1 MGKRKNGAGVGR
13 RGFLKSAALAGVAA
27 AAAPITAEALTQAP
41 GRPQGRVPLPV
52 LAAEVGTPKEE
63 PITQSTGGS
72 DFMVDVIKSLGV
84 EYLAANPGTSFRA
97 LHESIVNYGN
107 NTAPEFITCTHEELS
122 VGIAHGYA
130 KAEGKPLLVCAHGTV
145 GLQHAS
151 MALYNAW
158 CDRVPIYMMIGNSL
172 DATTRGASAVWAHSV
187 QDAVAMVRDF
197 VKWDDTPHSLQH
209 FAESAVRGYKI
220 ATTPPYAPVL
230 LTIDTDLQEMP
241 IPDGSKLS
249 IPKLPDTRPPVGDSG
264 ALAEAAKMLVEA
276 ENPVIIVDRVARSA
290 AGVTGLVELAE
301 TLQCPVIDVASRMNF
316 PTRHPLNLSDRRRA
330 LVAQAD
336 VILGLEC
343 QDFWNTINSYHDHIE
358 PISTPNT
365 KPGVKT
371 ITITTG
377 DLYTKS
383 NYQDFM
389 RFQPVD
395 LAIAADGEA
404 SLPALTEAVKR
415 LVNDEQKPVFD
426 ARGKKFAVQR
436 DQLLQAARNDATWGW
451 DASPISTAR
460 LCTELWALLQ
470 NEDYCL
476 TSSVTNFASAWPQR
490 LWDMK
495 HHYNY
500 LGSSGGFGI
509 GYCAP
514 AAVGAALA
522 NKKHGRFTVSINPDG
537 DMMYGPGILW
547 TAAHHRVPILYVMH
561 NNRAYA
567 QEIMGI
573 QRMANRHQRGIDRTY
588 IGVTLIDPNIDYAK
602 VAQGMGVYAE
612 GPISDP
618 AKLGPALQRAVAMV
632 KQGQPALVDVATQ
645 PR

>member
-1 MGKRKNGAGVGR
+1 MTKRRIGAAVGR
-13 RGFLKSAALAGVAA
+13 RGFLKAAGLAGAAA
-27 AAAPITAEALTQAP
+27 AAAPLSAQALTQAP
-41 GRPQGRVPLPV
+41 AKPRGGVPLPV
-52 LAAEVGTPKEE
+52 LAAETGTPKEE
-63 PITQSTGGS
+63 AIIQSSGGS
-72 DFMVDVIKSLGV
+72 DFMVDVIKSLDI
-84 EYLAANPGTSFRA
+84 EYLAANPGTSFRG
-97 LHESIVNYGN
+97 LHESIINYGKN
-107 NTAPEFITCTHEELS
+107 EAPEFITCTHEELS

-130 KAEGKPLLVCAHGTV
+130 KAAGKPLLVCAHGTV

-172 DATTRGASAVWAHSV
+172 DATARGAAAVWAHSV

-197 VKWDDTPHSLQH
+197 TKWDDTPVSLQH
-209 FAESAVRGYKI
+209 FAESAIRGYKI
-220 ATTPPYAPVL
+220 AMTPPFSPVI
-230 LTIDTDLQEMP
+230 LTLDTDLQEKP
-241 IPDGSKLS
+241 IAEGSKLS
-249 IPKLPDTRPPVGDSG
+249 IPKLPSTRAPVGDPA

-276 ENPVIIVDRVARSA
+276 ENPLIIVDRAVRSPAGLADMVA
-290 AGVTGLVELAE
+290 LAE
-301 TLQCPVIDVASRMNF
+301 TLQCPVIDAGSRMNF
-316 PTRHPLNLSDRRRA
+316 PTRHPLNHTDRRRG

-343 QDFWNTINSYHDHIE
+343 QDFFNTVNSYHDRIE
-358 PISTPNT
+358 PYSTPNT
-365 KPGVKT
+365 KKGAKM
-371 ITITTG
+371 ITITAG
-377 DLYTKS
+377 DLYSKS

-389 RFQPVD
+389 RFQSAD

-404 SLPALTEAVKR
+404 SLPYLTEAVKR
-415 LVNDEQKPVFD
+415 LVNGEQKPIYE
-426 ARGKKFAVQR
+426 ARGKKLAAQR
-436 DQLLQAARNDATWGW
+436 EQLLQAARNEATWGW
-451 DASPISTAR
+451 EASPISTAR

-476 TSSVTNFASAWPQR
+476 SSTAGNFISAWPQR

-495 HHYNY
+495 NHYNY

-567 QEIMGI
+567 QEIMGV
-573 QRMANRHQRGIDRTY
+573 QRMANRHQRGIDRNT
-588 IGVTLIDPNIDYAK
+588 IGTSIDDPNINYAK
-602 VAQGMGVYAE
+602 VAQGMGVYGE

-618 AKLGPALQRAVAMV
+618 AKLGPALQRAIAMV
-632 KQGQPALVDVATQ
+632 KQGQPALVDVVTQ

>member
-1 MGKRKNGAGVGR
+1 V
-13 RGFLKSAALAGVAA
+13 
-27 AAAPITAEALTQAP
+27 
-41 GRPQGRVPLPV
+41 
-52 LAAEVGTPKEE
+52 
-63 PITQSTGGS
+63 
-72 DFMVDVIKSLGV
+72 
-84 EYLAANPGTSFRA
+84 
-97 LHESIVNYGN
+97 
-107 NTAPEFITCTHEELS
+107 
-122 VGIAHGYA
+122 
-130 KAEGKPLLVCAHGTV
+130 HGTV

-172 DATTRGASAVWAHSV
+172 DATSRGAAAVWAHSV

-197 VKWDDTPHSLQH
+197 TQWDDTPMSLQH
-209 FAESAVRGYKI
+209 FAESAVRAYSI
-220 ATTPPYAPVL
+220 ATTAPYSPAI
-230 LTIDTDLQEMP
+230 LTLDTDLQEKP
-241 IPDGSKLS
+241 IPEGSKLA
-249 IPKLPDTRPPVGDSG
+249 IPKLPGIRQPVGDPA
-264 ALAEAAKMLVEA
+264 ALAEAAKLLVEA
-276 ENPVIIVDRVARSA
+276 ENPVIIADRTGRSA
-290 AGVTGLVELAE
+290 AGVSNLVALAE
-301 TLQCPVIDVASRMNF
+301 TLQCPIIDAGSRMNF
-316 PTRHPLNLSDRRRA
+316 PTRHPLNHTDRRRG
-330 LVAQAD
+330 LVTQAD

-343 QDFWNTINSYHDHIE
+343 QDFYNLVNSYHDRIE
-358 PISTPNT
+358 PYSTANT
-365 KPGVKT
+365 KKGARM
-371 ITITTG
+371 ITITAG

-389 RFQPVD
+389 RFQTAD

-404 SLPALTEAVKR
+404 SLPYLHEAVKK
-415 LVNDEQKPVFD
+415 LVNGEQKPVYE
-426 ARGKKFAVQR
+426 ARGKKLAAQR
-436 DQLLQAARNDATWGW
+436 DQLLQAARNEATWGW

-460 LCTELWALLQ
+460 VCAELWAILQ

-476 TSSVTNFASAWPQR
+476 SSTAGNFISAWPQR

-495 HHYNY
+495 NYYNY

-514 AAVGAALA
+514 SAVGAALA

-573 QRMANRHQRGIDRTY
+573 QRMANRHQRGIDRNT
-588 IGVTLIDPNIDYAK
+588 IGTSIDDPNINYAK
-602 VAQGMGVYAE
+602 VAQCMGVYGE

-632 KQGQPALVDVATQ
+632 KQGQPALVDVVTQ

>member
-1 MGKRKNGAGVGR
+1 MAKRKSSAGVGR
-13 RGFLKSAALAGVAA
+13 RGFLKGAALAGAA
-27 AAAPITAEALTQAP
+27 AAASPISAQALTQAP
-41 GRPQGRVPLPV
+41 AKPRGVVPMPV

-63 PITQSTGGS
+63 AIVQSSGGS

-97 LHESIVNYGN
+97 LHESVINYGKN
-107 NTAPEFITCTHEELS
+107 EKPEFITCTHEELS
-122 VGIAHGYA
+122 VGVAHGYA
-130 KAEGKPLLVCAHGTV
+130 KAEGKPILVCAHGTV

-172 DATTRGASAVWAHSV
+172 DATSRGASAVWAHSV

-197 VKWDDTPHSLQH
+197 TKWDDTPHSLQH
-209 FAESAVRGYKI
+209 FAESAIRAYKI
-220 ATTPPYAPVL
+220 ATTPPFSPAI
-230 LTIDTDLQEMP
+230 LTIDTDLQEKP
-241 IPDGSKLS
+241 IPEGSQLS
-249 IPKLPDTRPPVGDSG
+249 IPKLPATTAPVGDPA
-264 ALAEAAKMLVEA
+264 ALADAAKMLVEA
-276 ENPVIIVDRVARSA
+276 ENPLIIVDRTGNSP
-290 AGVTGLVELAE
+290 AGVSDLVALAE
-301 TLQCPVIDVASRMNF
+301 TLQCPVIDAGSRMNF
-316 PTRHPLNLSDRRRA
+316 PTRHPLNHTDRRRG
-330 LVAQAD
+330 LVTQAD

-343 QDFWNTINSYHDHIE
+343 QDFYNTINSYHDHIE
-358 PISTPNT
+358 PYSTPNT
-365 KPGVKT
+365 KKGAKI
-371 ITITTG
+371 ITLTAG
-377 DLYTKS
+377 DLYSKS

-389 RFQPVD
+389 RFQAAD

-404 SLPALTEAVKR
+404 SLPYLTEAVKR
-415 LVNDEQKPVFD
+415 FVNDEQKPVFE
-426 ARGKKFAVQR
+426 ARGKKLAAQR
-436 DQLLQAARNDATWGW
+436 EQLLVAARNEATWGW

-460 LCTELWALLQ
+460 LCSELWALLE

-476 TSSVTNFASAWPQR
+476 SSTAGNFISAWPQR

-495 HHYNY
+495 NHYNY

-514 AAVGAALA
+514 SAVGAALA

-573 QRMANRHQRGIDRTY
+573 QRMANRHQRGIDRNT
-588 IGVTLIDPNIDYAK
+588 IGTSIDDPNISYAK
-602 VAQGMGVYAE
+602 VAEGMGVYGE
-612 GPISDP
+612 GPITDP
-618 AKLGPALQRAVAMV
+618 VKLGPALQRAVAIV
-632 KQGQPALVDVATQ
+632 KQGHPALVDVVTQ